1 MNQIMNILD
10 KIIARKKIEVQEKS
24 SRESLDSLKQRLAVL
39 ESNRSLRKKLD
50 KDPGFHFICEIK
62 KASPSKGLIRA
73 DFNPERFA
81 RLYED
86 GGASAI
92 SVLTDQDFFQG
103 NLDYLKLVKKTVKL
117 PVLRKDF
124 IIDPYQ
130 IYESKLYG
138 ADIVLLIARILTKE
152 QLNDYIDLAARLN
165 LDVLIEFAE
174 EKEIEKFSNGRDNVI
189 LGINNRNLNTF
200 EVDFQNSYHLKGK
213 LPAGL
218 PIIAESGIRDR
229 FDCNQL
235 KNWGFS
241 GALIGETLMK
251 SSNPEELLKQFIRE
265 VESVNPA

>member
-1 MNQIMNILD
+1 MTILEQIV
-10 KIIARKKIEVQEKS
+10 AHKKIEVQEK
-24 SRESLDSLKQRLAVL
+24 RNRQSLDSLKQHLAVL
-39 ESNRSLRKKLD
+39 EPNRSLRKKMD
-50 KDPGFHFICEIK
+50 KEPGFHFVCEIK
-62 KASPSKGLIRA
+62 KASPSKGLIRV
-73 DFNPERFA
+73 DFDPERFA

-92 SVLTDQDFFQG
+92 SVLTDLEFFQG
-103 NLDYLKLVKKTVKL
+103 NLDYLKLIKQTVQL

-130 IYESKLYG
+130 IYESKFYG

-174 EKEIEKFSNGRDNVI
+174 EREIEKFSNSSDNVI

-200 EVDFQNSYHLKGK
+200 EVDFQNSFRLKSK
-213 LPAGL
+213 LPGGL
-218 PIIAESGIRDR
+218 PIIAESGIQDG
-229 FDCNQL
+229 FDCNRL

-241 GALIGETLMK
+241 GALIGETLMR
-251 SSNPEELLKQFIRE
+251 SSNPEELLKQFINE
-265 VESVNPA
+265 VKSVDPS